1 MTLLF
6 EVRPEHLT
14 QLTPDKSVE
23 LIRKLV
29 WADAAASGIGKNLI
43 NIPTAITVKD
53 GGIDGEVAKA
63 KYNGKYGI
71 IKKGLTRY
79 QIKSGDFHCTDSG
92 IKSILFKTNSTE
104 PKDRIKSCLDKGGTL
119 VIVFTGWDNPDST
132 DDNQITEKFKKQL
145 INVSKEYGAAKIEVW
160 RQNTIMG
167 FLEHFPSL
175 RFDVLGITDGSFYLH
190 EEWSKLSDMRP
201 QIHLDVEQSEFIE
214 KFRKQ
219 LRINDKPVHIRVLGE
234 PGIGKTKLVLE
245 ATKSNDLQPC
255 TLYVEDPTK
264 LKGRDFINEVL
275 RIDNES
281 NLILVV
287 DECNFQDQTS
297 IWNRLE
303 SKSPNI
309 KLVTIFNEPDGSNGT
324 TTKMD
329 VPELNDTK
337 IGEILKEY
345 IKDESRLSKWV
356 EFSRPSPRAAH
367 IIGRNLKENP
377 EDILRSPDT
386 VPVWDRYIAGPLL
399 FQSKDFRNR
408 RIVLLWLGLFK
419 KFGFESPF
427 DSEGKMIASLIKK
440 YEDIPTGVFTRT
452 VNKLKDMKILQGSST
467 LYITPKILHVYLWAQ
482 WWEQYNASIASEV
495 LESISQ
501 GEGGNNIQNLVS
513 GYSMMF
519 EYAKQSP
526 RASAVVTELLKHGNF
541 FDSNQAS
548 FFLTLSKTDPS
559 SALDY
564 LERKICG
571 KSREQLLQFTS
582 GRRETVWALEIIA
595 EYKENFERATNLLL
609 LLAEAENEDFSNN
622 ATGIFLNLFSPAE
635 GQVAPTTV
643 APKDRIPVLE
653 SAINSD
659 SKIKRSI
666 AIKACNEALQTGYF
680 SRVIPNYCE
689 IDTPHQMWKPKS
701 GEEIIE
707 YYQAILNILV
717 MQLNKHEEDRN
728 EVADIIL
735 RRLRTFAQVPKLA
748 EEILKIVR
756 QLHEMHWADS
766 EKLLKTIGSVIY
778 STKNLQPKILEEMQR
793 LQNDITGNDFH
804 SLMKRYV
811 GMDIQM
817 DWLGETKS
825 NQARVKEI
833 DDLTTLSLDLSNL
846 EPELNWLVTK
856 KAKYGYRF
864 GYELGK
870 KDAGNLLLPSILNA
884 LRNAKD
890 KGSGFFVGGYLSSI
904 YEKDVE
910 KWESELE
917 KIYNDSALCQ
927 FLPEI
932 TWRSGMSDR
941 AAERVIRGIHENKFD
956 YTCLGIFKYGN
967 AFLDRLSEKSFTV
980 WILLLLEEKKEDAV
994 VIAVDLFY
1002 SYYVQGQQKSLPSQ
1016 LTLKLLLHENIIH
1029 RTRGT
1034 TYTVLDEFSWKKI
1047 GLAFVKQYPEDSVE
1061 IAKTILENFDTE
1073 NFFGHHDYEV
1083 TEVLDEIARIKPK
1096 ETWKIASQYVG
1107 PPIDSRAYNVQQ
1119 WLRKELFSSDR
1130 GTLPTIPM
1138 SEIIAWIDDDE
1149 KSRAGYIASF
1159 LPPEFEKIREFLVK
1173 YGDQEEVKRRLA
1185 INFDTE
1191 GWMGSAITHYEKKK
1205 KKFEELE
1212 EKETNANV
1220 RSWLNFYIGLL
1231 DSDIKHSIEQEEREL
1246 Y

>member
-1 MTLLF
+1 MIF
-6 EVRPEHLT
+6 EIKPEHLEC
-14 QLTPDKSVE
+14 LDPNKSVD
-23 LIRKLV
+23 LIRKLI
-29 WADAAASGIGKNLI
+29 WADAYVSGIPITQVNV
-43 NIPTAITVKD
+43 PTRITISD
-53 GGIDGEVAKA
+53 GGIDAEVQGVQ
-63 KYNGKYGI
+63 NDGKCGI
-71 IKKGLTRY
+71 IKKGITSY
-79 QIKSGDFHCTDSG
+79 QIKSGKFDSIDSG
-92 IKSILFKTNSTE
+92 IKDILCKKKSVDL
-104 PKDRIKSCLDKGGTL
+104 KDRIKSCFDAQGTL
-119 VIVFTGWDNPDST
+119 VVVFTGWDNPDRS
-132 DDNQITEKFKKQL
+132 DDQIKNKFKEKL
-145 INVSKEYGAAKIEVW
+145 IDISDRYKTAKIEIW
-160 RQNTIMG
+160 RPNQIIG
-167 FLEHFPSL
+167 FLENLPSL
-175 RFDVLGITDGSFYLH
+175 RLDVLGITDGSFYFH
-190 EEWSKLSDMRP
+190 EEWSKLSDMKP
-201 QIHLDVEQSEFIE
+201 KIYSDDEHLKFI
-214 KFRKQ
+214 KNFRKQ
-219 LRINDKPVHIRVLGE
+219 LRVNDKPVHIRIIGE
-234 PGIGKTKLVLE
+234 PGIGKTRLVLE
-245 ATKSNDLQPC
+245 ATKTDDLLPC
-255 TLYVEDPTK
+255 TIYVEDPTK
-264 LKGRDFINEVL
+264 LEERDFINEVS
-275 RIDNES
+275 RTDNES

-287 DECNFQDQTS
+287 DECNFDEQTL
-297 IWNRLE
+297 IWNRLK
-303 SKSPNI
+303 SKSPKI
-309 KLVTIFNEPDGSNGT
+309 KLVTIFNEPDDSSGT
-324 TTKMD
+324 TTRMD
-329 VPELNDTK
+329 MPELSDEK
-337 IGEILKEY
+337 IGEIIKEY
-345 IKDESRLSKWV
+345 GIDESEISKWV
-356 EFSRPSPRAAH
+356 EWTRPYPRAARM
-367 IIGRNLKENP
+367 IGNNLRENP
-377 EDILRSPDT
+377 EDILRPPDT
-386 VPVWDRYIAGPLL
+386 VSVWDRCIASRLS
-399 FQSKDFRNR
+399 FNSEDFKNR
-408 RIVLLWLGLFK
+408 KMVLLWLSLFK
-419 KFGFESPF
+419 KFGFEPPF
-427 DSEGKMIASLIKK
+427 DFEWEMIASLIKTH
-440 YEDIPTGVFTRT
+440 EGIPTGTLTRT
-452 VNKLKDMKILQGSST
+452 VKKLKKMKILQGSST
-467 LYITPKILHVYLWAQ
+467 LYITPKILHVYLWTQ
-482 WWEQYNASIASEV
+482 WWEQYNTRMAFDV
-495 LESISQ
+495 LKSISQ
-501 GEGGNNIQNLVS
+501 GEVSDNTQNLVS

-526 RASAVVTELLKHGNF
+526 QASAVSTKLLEREDF
-541 FDSNQAS
+541 FASGQAGL
-548 FFLTLSKTDPS
+548 FLTLSKTDPS

-571 KSREQLLQFTS
+571 KSRDQLLQFTS

-622 ATGIFLNLFSPAE
+622 ATGVFLNLFSPAA
-635 GQVAPTTV
+635 GRVASTEV

-659 SKIKRSI
+659 SKLKRSI
-666 AIKACNEALQTGYF
+666 AIKACNEALQMGYF
-680 SRVIPNYCE
+680 SRVIPDYGE
-689 IDTPHQMWKPKS
+689 IGTPPQLWKPKS
-701 GEEIIE
+701 EEEIID

-728 EVADIIL
+728 EVVDIIL
-735 RRLRTFAQVPKLA
+735 HRLRSFACVPKLA
-748 EEILKIVR
+748 EKILEIVR
-756 QLHEMHWADS
+756 KLHEMHWADS

-884 LRNAKD
+884 LRNAGNE
-890 KGSGFFVGGYLSSI
+890 GSGFFVGGYLSSI
-904 YEKDVE
+904 YEKDTE

-941 AAERVIRGIHENKFD
+941 AAERFISGIHENKFD
-956 YTCLGIFKYGN
+956 YTCLGLFKYGSV
-967 AFLDRLSEKSFTV
+967 FLDRLSEESFTT

-1002 SYYVQGQQKSLPSQ
+1002 SYYVQGQQTSLPKQ

-1029 RTRGT
+1029 RTHEAD
-1034 TYTVLDEFSWKKI
+1034 YAILDEFIWKQI
-1047 GLAFVKQYPEDSVE
+1047 GLTFVKQYPEDSVE
-1061 IAKTILENFDTE
+1061 IAKTVLENFGAE

-1119 WLRKELFSSDR
+1119 WLKKELFSSDI
-1130 GTLPTIPM
+1130 GALPTIPM
-1138 SEIIAWIDDDE
+1138 SEIIAWTDEDE

-1185 INFDTE
+1185 MNFDTE
-1191 GWMGSAITHYEKKK
+1191 GWRGSAITHYEKKK

-1212 EKETNANV
+1212 EKETNVNV
-1220 RSWLNFYIGLL
+1220 KSWLNFYIRLL
-1231 DSDIKHSIEQEEREL
+1231 DRDIERSIEREEREL

>member
-29 WADAAASGIGKNLI
+29 WADATASGIGKNLI

-53 GGIDGEVAKA
+53 GGIDGEVTEA

-92 IKSILFKTNSTE
+92 IKSILFKEKSPE
-104 PKDRIKSCLDKGGTL
+104 LKDRIKSCLDKKGTL
-119 VIVFTGWDNPDST
+119 VIIFTGWDNPDST

-145 INVSKEYGAAKIEVW
+145 INVSKEYGVAKIEVW
-160 RQNTIMG
+160 RQNNIIG

-175 RFDVLGITDGSFYLH
+175 RLEVLGITDGSFYFH
-190 EEWSKLSDMRP
+190 EEWSKLSDMKP
-201 QIHLDVEQSEFIE
+201 QIHSDVEQFEFI
-214 KFRKQ
+214 KNFRKQ
-219 LRINDKPVHIRVLGE
+219 LRVNDKPVHIRIMGE

-245 ATKSNDLQPC
+245 STKIDDLLPC
-255 TLYVEDPTK
+255 TMYVEDPTK
-264 LKGRDFINEVL
+264 LEGRDFINEIS
-275 RIDNES
+275 RTDNES

-309 KLVTIFNEPDGSNGT
+309 KLVTIFNEPDKSSGIT
-324 TTKMD
+324 IRMD
-329 VPELNDTK
+329 VPELNDEK

-345 IKDESRLSKWV
+345 IKDESQLSKWI
-356 EFSRPSPRAAH
+356 EFARPSPRAAH

-399 FQSKDFRNR
+399 FQSEDFRNR

-427 DSEGKMIASLIKK
+427 DSEGKMIASLIEK
-440 YEDIPTGVFTRT
+440 YEHIPIGEFTRI
-452 VNKLKDMKILQGSST
+452 VNKLRGMKILQGSST
-467 LYITPKILHVYLWAQ
+467 LYITPKILHVYLWTQ
-482 WWEQYNASIASEV
+482 WWEQYNTNIASEV

-501 GEGGNNIQNLVS
+501 GEVSDNTQNLVS

-526 RASAVVTELLKHGNF
+526 RTSAVVTELLKHGNF
-541 FDSNQAS
+541 FASGQTS

-564 LERKICG
+564 LEREICG
-571 KSREQLLQFTS
+571 KSRDQLLQFTS
-582 GRRETVWALEIIA
+582 GRRETVWALERIA
-595 EYKENFERATNLLL
+595 EYKENFERAANLLL
-609 LLAEAENEDFSNN
+609 LLAEAENENFSNN
-622 ATGIFLNLFSPAE
+622 ATGIFLNLFSPAA
-635 GQVAPTTV
+635 GQVAPTEV

-659 SKIKRSI
+659 SKLKRSI
-666 AIKACNEALQTGYF
+666 AIKACNKALQMRNF
-680 SRVIPNYCE
+680 SRVTTNYYE
-689 IDTPHQMWKPKS
+689 IGTPLQLWEPKS

-728 EVADIIL
+728 EVVDIIL
-735 RRLRTFAQVPKLA
+735 YRLRSFACVPKLA
-748 EEILKIVR
+748 EKILEIVR
-756 QLHEMHWADS
+756 KLHEMHWADS
-766 EKLLKTIGSVIY
+766 EKLLKTISNAIY

-870 KDAGNLLLPSILNA
+870 KDAENLLLPSILNA
-884 LRNAKD
+884 LRNAGD
-890 KGSGFFVGGYLSSI
+890 EGSGFFVGGYLSSI
-904 YEKDVE
+904 YEKDAE

-917 KIYNDSALCQ
+917 KIYNDSALYQ

-932 TWRSGMSDR
+932 TWRSGTSDR
-941 AAERVIRGIHENKFD
+941 AAERFIRGIHENKFD

-967 AFLDRLSEKSFTV
+967 AFLDRLSEESFTT

-994 VIAVDLFY
+994 IIAVDLFY
-1002 SYYVQGQQKSLPSQ
+1002 SYYVQGQQKSLPKQ

-1029 RTRGT
+1029 RTHEAD
-1034 TYTVLDEFSWKKI
+1034 YAVLDEFIWKQI

-1061 IAKTILENFDTE
+1061 IAKTVLENFGTE
-1073 NFFGHHDYEV
+1073 NFFGYYDDEV
-1083 TEVLDEIARIKPK
+1083 AEVLDEIARIKPK
-1096 ETWKIASQYVG
+1096 ETWKVASQYVG

-1138 SEIIAWIDDDE
+1138 SEIIAWIDEDE

-1212 EKETNANV
+1212 EKETNANIK
-1220 RSWLNFYIGLL
+1220 SWLNFYIRLL
-1231 DSDIKHSIEQEEREL
+1231 DRDIKRSIEREEREL